1 MSAQPAPDAER
12 SAGVTHE
19 RMIRD
24 LEVLRLYARENGLPA
39 LAEHLDQA
47 VLLAMTEIANRRE
60 EAGAQ
65 GPRH

>member
-1 MSAQPAPDAER
+1 M
-12 SAGVTHE
+12 THE